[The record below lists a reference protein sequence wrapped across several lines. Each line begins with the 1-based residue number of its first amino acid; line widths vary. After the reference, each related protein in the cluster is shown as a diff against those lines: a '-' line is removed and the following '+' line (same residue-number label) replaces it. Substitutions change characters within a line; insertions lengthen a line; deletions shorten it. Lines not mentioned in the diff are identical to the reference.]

1 MAVAVGG
8 CLGCGDCF
16 CCMFEGIWTMV
27 GVVDVVKWTTCLICC
42 LGFRFAGF
50 LFRDLEDLEDRFL
63 VAMAIDPASGL
74 LRAAAANASR
84 LSLAFLKSK
93 LA

>member
-1 MAVAVGG
+1 
-8 CLGCGDCF
+8 
-16 CCMFEGIWTMV
+16 MV
-27 GVVDVVKWTTCLICC
+27 GVVAVANAVKWTTCLTCC
-42 LGFRFAGF
+42 LEFRLAGF

-63 VAMAIDPASGL
+63 VATSPASGL
-74 LRAAAANASR
+74 LRAAAASASR